1 MRLYLTNY
9 GFIIDYRIFNKFQ
22 KSNINIKGFK
32 IKRIFNSKKVDFLQ
46 NFINRRVIKKNIKT
60 KQKLKNSVY
69 HTI

>member
-32 IKRIFNSKKVDFLQ
+32 IKGIFNSKKVDFLQ
-46 NFINRRVIKKNIKT
+46 NFINGRVIKKT
-60 KQKLKNSVY
+60 
-69 HTI
+69 